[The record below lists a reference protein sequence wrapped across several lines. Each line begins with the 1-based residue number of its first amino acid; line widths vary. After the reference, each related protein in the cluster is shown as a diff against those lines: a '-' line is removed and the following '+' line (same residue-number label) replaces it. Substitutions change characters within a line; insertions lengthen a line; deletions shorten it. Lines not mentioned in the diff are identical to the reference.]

1 MSRLPSS
8 FQWLLLAAVC
18 LLGVAYW
25 QKHRQWQVV
34 RASQSA
40 QQAALGARLAESE
53 ETITQLAGQVDA
65 LDTALGEA
73 RTKLTAAD
81 TRYVETAREL
91 STAKTR
97 IEELEQATRDL
108 NDLQAAHAALGKEV
122 AALREA
128 ADPAL
133 PAAFTRVMKELEGRL
148 IQENTPPV
156 PVPVLATSRARGARV
171 VSVGPSQAFVVL
183 DYGAEH
189 GALPL
194 PGNVDPPWNRNPC
207 PGSHQRCPP
216 PSFRRP
222 SRARFR
228 ARCLAQGRFSR
239 FNALRP

>member
-25 QKHRQWQVV
+25 QKHRQWQGV

-91 STAKTR
+91 STAKAR

-108 NDLQAAHAALGKEV
+108 NDLQAAHTALGREA

-128 ADPAL
+128 ADPEL
-133 PAAFTRVMKELEGRL
+133 PAAFARVMKELQTRL
-148 IQENTPPV
+148 AREDVPPA
-156 PVPVLATSRARGARV
+156 PVPVLATSRGRGARV
-171 VSVGPSQAFVVL
+171 VSVGPSQAFVVV

-189 GALPL
+189 GALPRQEML
-194 PGNVDPPWNRNPC
+194 I
-207 PGSHQRCPP
+207 QRGTETLARVHI
-216 PSFRRP
+216 SDVRP
-222 SRARFR
+222 RHSV
-228 ARCLAQGRFSR
+228 AQVVPDSVQG
-239 FNALRP
+239 ALHKGDSAVLTP

>member
-1 MSRLPSS
+1 
-8 FQWLLLAAVC
+8 
-18 LLGVAYW
+18 
-25 QKHRQWQVV
+25 V

-189 GALPL
+189 GALPRQEML
-194 PGNVDPPWNRNPC
+194 I
-207 PGSHQRCPP
+207 
-216 PSFRRP
+216 RRGTETL
-222 SRARFR
+222 ARVHISDVR
-228 ARCLAQGRFSR
+228 PRHSVAQVVPDSVQG
-239 FNALRP
+239 ALHKGDSAVLTP